1 MEGDTPMYIMS
12 WEKNNVDKDN
22 LNWPDDELQTNQNW
36 IKIDEVEEDDD
47 ETIVISTEH
56 QELKT
61 RLKDNK
67 TF

>member
-1 MEGDTPMYIMS
+1 MYIMS

-47 ETIVISTEH
+47 ETIVISTKH